1 LWGGRPRLRGS
12 SRTRP
17 LGVRVSIRAWADELS
32 LRQRSGGVPAARPL
46 RMRASG
52 RLHAQ
57 VDIIADYGKPKSLDS
72 KAFAGMEHGDRRL
85 VMCANVLSWWAV
97 KAYLTTHSR

>member
-1 LWGGRPRLRGS
+1 
-12 SRTRP
+12 
-17 LGVRVSIRAWADELS
+17 
-32 LRQRSGGVPAARPL
+32 
-46 RMRASG
+46 MRASG